1 MTLKEDKL
9 MEYYFFLHGVTN
21 LRYAAPELIRE
32 TLSLYEKLNQHQRV
46 ALQAGYEKSK
56 KKLYNL

>member
-1 MTLKEDKL
+1 

-32 TLSLYEKLNQHQRV
+32 TLSLYEKLDQHQRV